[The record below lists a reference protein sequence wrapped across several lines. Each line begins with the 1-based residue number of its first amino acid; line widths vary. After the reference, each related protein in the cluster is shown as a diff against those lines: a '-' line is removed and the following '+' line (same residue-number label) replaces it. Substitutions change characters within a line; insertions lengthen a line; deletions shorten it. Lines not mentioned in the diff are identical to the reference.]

1 MAPELGPR
9 ETEFQMTKATNDA
22 PADQSATPYLEVMP
36 LGGMGEIGKNITVY
50 RYGDEIMV
58 VDGGL
63 AFPDSYQVGIDLIV
77 PRIDYLQQ
85 NAELI
90 KGWILTH
97 GHEDHIGGLPYILPR
112 LPRVPVYGAP
122 LTLGL
127 VREKLAE
134 FGLKDGDIDLREAD
148 TNAKVQIGTHFG
160 VEFIRMTHSIPDNT
174 GYILT
179 TPVGQVLHTGD
190 FKLDEEPSDGQLS
203 DLGRIEQA
211 GKEGVL
217 LLISDS
223 TNAERPGRTASEAEV
238 ARNLE
243 SLIASCKGRVFM
255 TTFASNVHRIQN
267 VINIAHRQSRRV
279 VMEGRSMLKYA
290 QVSQSLGYMELPEPF
305 LTNDEVGTLQDQ
317 QVLYVC
323 TGSQGQPMSVL
334 SRLAFGNHAKIALR
348 RGDSVILSSNPIPG
362 NEEAVN
368 LVINRLYELGVDVYY
383 PPTYRVHASGHGSQE
398 ELATVLNLARPKFF
412 LPWHGEPRHQ
422 INHAKLA
429 QTLPRPPKRTLIARN
444 GDVVRLG
451 PDEFK
456 VTGTVPAGAVYV
468 DGLGVGDVSD
478 DVLLDRVNMSQ
489 EGLIIMTAVLHPTP
503 HVEIVSRGFVRPNR
517 ELDAQIR
524 RVALEAVETGM
535 REKKRL
541 EDVRDDMYGAVRRFV
556 RKVTG
561 RNPVLIP
568 MIVD

>member
-1 MAPELGPR
+1 
-9 ETEFQMTKATNDA
+9 MTQTDDTK
-22 PADQSATPYLEVMP
+22 TPHLEVIP
-36 LGGMGEIGKNITVY
+36 LGGMGEIGKNITAY
-50 RYGDEIMV
+50 RYEDEIMV
-58 VDGGL
+58 VDAGL
-63 AFPDSYQVGIDLIV
+63 AFPESHQMGIDLII

-85 NAELI
+85 NAGMI
-90 KGWILTH
+90 RGWILTH

-112 LPRVPVYGAP
+112 LPKVPVYGAP

-127 VREKLAE
+127 VREKLSE
-134 FGLKDGDIDLREAD
+134 FGIKEHETDLREVD
-148 TNAKVQIGTHFG
+148 LNAKFKIGKHF
-160 VEFIRMTHSIPDNT
+160 EIEYFRMTHSIPDNA

-179 TPVGQVLHTGD
+179 TPAGRVLHTGD
-190 FKLDEEPSDGQLS
+190 FKLDEHPADGQLS

-211 GKEGVL
+211 GKDGVL

-223 TNAERPGRTASEAEV
+223 TNAERPGRTPSEAEIAV
-238 ARNLE
+238 NLE
-243 SLIASCKGRVFM
+243 DVIANCKGRVFL
-255 TTFASNVHRIQN
+255 TTFASQVNRIQN
-267 VINIAHRQSRRV
+267 ILNIAHRQSRRV
-279 VMEGRSMLKYA
+279 IMEGRSMLKYA
-290 QVSQSLGYMELPEPF
+290 QVAQAVGHMNAPDPF
-305 LTNDEVGTLQDQ
+305 LTNDEVAGMQDQ
-317 QVLYVC
+317 QVLYIC

-368 LVINRLYELGVDVYY
+368 LVINRLYEIGVDVYY
-383 PPTYRVHASGHGSQE
+383 PPAYKIHASGHGSQE

-429 QTLPRPPKRTLIARN
+429 QTLPRPPKRTLIAKN
-444 GDVVRLG
+444 GDVIRLSA
-451 PDEFK
+451 DEFK

-468 DGLGVGDVSD
+468 DGLGVGDIGD

-489 EGLIIMTAVLHPTP
+489 EGILIMTAVLHPTP
-503 HVEIVSRGFVRPNR
+503 HVEVVSRGFVRANR
-517 ELDAQIR
+517 DLDNQIRKVALDAIEQG
-524 RVALEAVETGM
+524 L

>member
-1 MAPELGPR
+1 MTTTDLDPSTGAAAPSPTPE
-9 ETEFQMTKATNDA
+9 
-22 PADQSATPYLEVMP
+22 TPYLEVIP
-36 LGGMGEIGKNITVY
+36 LGGMGEIGKNIFAY

-63 AFPDSYQVGIDLIV
+63 AFPDSHQMGIDLII

-85 NAELI
+85 NAHMI

-112 LPRVPVYGAP
+112 LPRVPVYGGG
-122 LTLGL
+122 LTMGL
-127 VREKLAE
+127 LREKLSE
-134 FGLKDGDIDLREAD
+134 FGIKDNETDLREVGMND
-148 TNAKVQIGTHFG
+148 KVQIGTHFH
-160 VEFIRMTHSIPDNT
+160 VEFIRMTHSIPDNA

-179 TPVGQVLHTGD
+179 TPVGRVLHTGD
-190 FKLDEEPSDGQLS
+190 FKLDEHPSDGLLS
-203 DLGRIEQA
+203 DLPRIEQA
-211 GKEGVL
+211 GKDGVL

-223 TNAERPGRTASEAEV
+223 TNAERQGRTSSEADVSRALEEV
-238 ARNLE
+238 
-243 SLIASCKGRVFM
+243 IAGCKGRVFL
-255 TTFASNVHRIQN
+255 TTFASQVHRIQN
-267 VINIAHRQSRRV
+267 ILNMAHRQSRRV

-290 QVSQSLGYMELPEPF
+290 QVASTLGYMTAPDPF
-305 LTNDEVGTLQDQ
+305 LTSEEVGGLQDQ
-317 QVLYVC
+317 QVLFVC

-334 SRLAFGNHAKIALR
+334 SRLAFGTHAKIALR

-368 LVINRLYELGVDVYY
+368 LVINRLYEIGVDVFY
-383 PPTYRVHASGHGSQE
+383 PPNHKVHASGHGSQE
-398 ELATVLNLARPKFF
+398 ELAQVLNLARPKYF

-422 INHAKLA
+422 INHARLA
-429 QTLPRPPKRTLIARN
+429 QTLPRPPKRTLIAKN
-444 GDVVRLG
+444 GDVIRLG

-456 VTGTVPAGAVYV
+456 VSGTVPAGAVYV
-468 DGLGVGDVSD
+468 DGLGVGDIGD

-489 EGLIIMTAVLHPTP
+489 EGILIMTAVLHPVP
-503 HVEIVSRGFVRPNR
+503 HVEIVSRGFVRANR
-517 ELDAQIR
+517 ELDNQIR
-524 RVALEAVETGM
+524 RVALEAIEEGM

>member
-1 MAPELGPR
+1 
-9 ETEFQMTKATNDA
+9 MTQTD
-22 PADQSATPYLEVMP
+22 DTRTPHLEVIP
-36 LGGMGEIGKNITVY
+36 LGGMGEIGKNITAY
-50 RYGDEIMV
+50 RYEDEIMV
-58 VDGGL
+58 VDAGL
-63 AFPDSYQVGIDLIV
+63 AFPDSHQMGIDLII

-85 NAELI
+85 NAGMI
-90 KGWILTH
+90 RGWILTH

-112 LPRVPVYGAP
+112 LPKVPVYGAP

-127 VREKLAE
+127 VREKLSE
-134 FGLKDGDIDLREAD
+134 FGIKDHETDLREVD
-148 TNAKVQIGTHFG
+148 LSAKFKIGKHF
-160 VEFIRMTHSIPDNT
+160 EIEYFRMTHSIPDNA

-179 TPVGQVLHTGD
+179 TPAGRVLHTGD
-190 FKLDEEPSDGQLS
+190 FKLDEHPADGQLS

-211 GKEGVL
+211 GKDGVL

-223 TNAERPGRTASEAEV
+223 TNAERPGRTPSEAEIAV
-238 ARNLE
+238 NLE
-243 SLIASCKGRVFM
+243 DVIAGCKGRVFL
-255 TTFASNVHRIQN
+255 TTFASQVNRIQN
-267 VINIAHRQSRRV
+267 ILNIAHRQSRRV
-279 VMEGRSMLKYA
+279 IMEGRSMLKYA
-290 QVSQSLGYMELPEPF
+290 QVAQAVGHMNAPDPF
-305 LTNDEVGTLQDQ
+305 LTNDEVGGMQDQ
-317 QVLYVC
+317 QVLYIC

-368 LVINRLYELGVDVYY
+368 LVINRLYEIGVDVYY
-383 PPTYRVHASGHGSQE
+383 PPAYRIHASGHGSQE

-429 QTLPRPPKRTLIARN
+429 QTLPRPPKRTLIAKN
-444 GDVVRLG
+444 GDVIRLSA
-451 PDEFK
+451 DDFK

-468 DGLGVGDVSD
+468 DGLGVGDIGD

-489 EGLIIMTAVLHPTP
+489 EGILIMTAVLHPTP
-503 HVEIVSRGFVRPNR
+503 HVEVVSRGFVRANR
-517 ELDAQIR
+517 DLDNQIRKVALDAIEQ
-524 RVALEAVETGM
+524 GM

>member
-1 MAPELGPR
+1 MTNPSQGGPPSPTSPAPH
-9 ETEFQMTKATNDA
+9 
-22 PADQSATPYLEVMP
+22 LEVVP
-36 LGGMGEIGKNITVY
+36 LGGMGEIGKNITAY
-50 RYGDEIMV
+50 RSGDEIMV

-63 AFPDSYQVGIDLIV
+63 AFPDAHQMGIDLII

-85 NAELI
+85 HAGLI
-90 KGWILTH
+90 RGWILTH
-97 GHEDHIGGLPYILPR
+97 GHEDHIGALPYILPR

-127 VREKLAE
+127 VREKLSE
-134 FGLKDGDIDLREAD
+134 FGIKDGDVDLREVD
-148 TNAKVQIGTHFG
+148 LNDKVRIGKHFH
-160 VEFIRMTHSIPDNT
+160 VEFLRMTHSIPDNM
-174 GYILT
+174 GYLLT
-179 TPVGQVLHTGD
+179 TPAGTVLHTGD
-190 FKLDEEPSDGQLS
+190 FKLDEQPADGRPSDLA
-203 DLGRIEQA
+203 RIEQA
-211 GKEGVL
+211 GKDGVL

-223 TNAERPGRTASEAEV
+223 TNAERPGRTPSEAEV
-238 ARNLE
+238 AKNLE
-243 SLIASCKGRVFM
+243 DLISGLKGRVFL
-255 TTFASNVHRIQN
+255 TTFASQVNRIQN
-267 VINIAHRQSRRV
+267 LLHIAHRQGRRV

-290 QVSQSLGYMELPEPF
+290 QVAQATGHLDTPDPF
-305 LTNDEVGTLQDQ
+305 LTSEEVSGLQDQ
-317 QVLYVC
+317 QILYVC
-323 TGSQGQPMSVL
+323 TGSQGQPMAVL
-334 SRLAFGNHAKIALR
+334 GRLAFGNHAKIALR

-368 LVINRLYELGVDVYY
+368 LIVNRLYEIGVDVYY

-398 ELATVLNLARPKFF
+398 ELATILNLARPKFF

-429 QTLPRPPKRTLIARN
+429 QTLPRPPKRTLIAKN
-444 GDVVRLG
+444 GDVVRVG

-468 DGLGVGDVSD
+468 DGLGVGDIGD
-478 DVLLDRVNMSQ
+478 DVLLDRASMGQ
-489 EGLIIMTAVLHPTP
+489 EGILIMTAVLHPTP
-503 HVEIVSRGFVRPNR
+503 HVEIVSRGFVRSNR
-517 ELDAQIR
+517 ELDGQIR
-524 RVALEAVETGM
+524 KIALEAVEGGL

-556 RKVTG
+556 RKATG

>member
-1 MAPELGPR
+1 MSNPSKAPRPEG
-9 ETEFQMTKATNDA
+9 AA
-22 PADQSATPYLEVMP
+22 PHLEVIP
-36 LGGMGEIGKNITVY
+36 LGGMGEIGKNITAY
-50 RYGDEIMV
+50 RYEDEIMV
-58 VDGGL
+58 VDAGL
-63 AFPDSYQVGIDLIV
+63 AFPESHQMGIDLII

-85 NAELI
+85 HAGLI

-112 LPRVPVYGAP
+112 LPRVPVYGAG

-127 VREKLAE
+127 VREKLSE
-134 FGLKDGDIDLREAD
+134 FGIKDGEVDLREVD
-148 TNAKVQIGTHFG
+148 LSETVKIGTHFQ
-160 VEFIRMTHSIPDNT
+160 VEFFRMTHSIPDNA
-174 GYILT
+174 GYLLT
-179 TPVGQVLHTGD
+179 TPAGVVMHTGD
-190 FKLDEEPSDGQLS
+190 FKLDEEPSDGKLS
-203 DLGRIEQA
+203 DLARIEQA
-211 GKEGVL
+211 GKDGIML
-217 LLISDS
+217 LLSDS
-223 TNAERPGRTASEAEV
+223 TNAERQGRTVSEAEV
-238 ARNLE
+238 ARQLE
-243 SLIASCKGRVFM
+243 TLIAGLKGRVFL
-255 TTFASNVHRIQN
+255 TTFASNVHRVQN
-267 VINIAHRQSRRV
+267 VINIAHRQRRRV
-279 VMEGRSMLKYA
+279 VMEGRSMIKYA
-290 QVSQSLGYMELPEPF
+290 QVAQTLGYMELPEPF
-305 LTNDEVGTLQDQ
+305 LASDEVGGLQDQ

-368 LVINRLYELGVDVYY
+368 LVINRLYEIGVDVYY
-383 PPTYRVHASGHGSQE
+383 PPNYRVHASGHGSQE
-398 ELATVLNLARPKFF
+398 ELATVLNLARPKYF

-422 INHAKLA
+422 INHARLA

-444 GDVVRLG
+444 GDVVRVSQ
-451 PDEFK
+451 DDFK

-468 DGLGVGDVSD
+468 DGLGVGDIGD

-489 EGLIIMTAVLHPTP
+489 EGILIMTAVLHPTP
-503 HVEIVSRGFVRPNR
+503 HVEIVSRGFVRANR
-517 ELDAQIR
+517 ELDTQIR
-524 RVALEAVETGM
+524 KVALEAIEQGL

-568 MIVD
+568 LIVD

>member
-1 MAPELGPR
+1 MNTTDLDPSTGAVTPPPSPAPE
-9 ETEFQMTKATNDA
+9 
-22 PADQSATPYLEVMP
+22 TPYLEVIP
-36 LGGMGEIGKNITVY
+36 LGGMGEIGKNIFAY

-63 AFPDSYQVGIDLIV
+63 AFPDSHQMGIDLII

-85 NAELI
+85 NAHMI

-112 LPRVPVYGAP
+112 LPRVPVYGGG
-122 LTLGL
+122 LTMGL
-127 VREKLAE
+127 LREKLSE
-134 FGLKDGDIDLREAD
+134 FGIKDADTDLREVGMND
-148 TNAKVQIGTHFG
+148 KVQIGTHFH
-160 VEFIRMTHSIPDNT
+160 VEFIRMTHSIPDNA

-179 TPVGQVLHTGD
+179 TPVGRVLHTGD
-190 FKLDEEPSDGQLS
+190 FKLDEHPTDGLLS
-203 DLGRIEQA
+203 DLPRIEQA
-211 GKEGVL
+211 GKDGVL

-223 TNAERPGRTASEAEV
+223 TNAERQGRTTSEADVSRALEEV
-238 ARNLE
+238 
-243 SLIASCKGRVFM
+243 IAGCKGRVFL
-255 TTFASNVHRIQN
+255 TTFASQVHRIQN
-267 VINIAHRQSRRV
+267 ILNMAHRQSRRV
-279 VMEGRSMLKYA
+279 VMEGRSMLKYT
-290 QVSQSLGYMELPEPF
+290 QVATTLGYMTAPDPF
-305 LTNDEVGTLQDQ
+305 LTSEEVGSLQDQ
-317 QVLYVC
+317 QVLFVC

-334 SRLAFGNHAKIALR
+334 SRLAFGTHAKIALR

-368 LVINRLYELGVDVYY
+368 LVINRLYEIGVDVYY
-383 PPTYRVHASGHGSQE
+383 PPNHKVHASGHGSQE
-398 ELATVLNLARPKFF
+398 ELAQVLNLARPKYF

-422 INHAKLA
+422 INHARLA
-429 QTLPRPPKRTLIARN
+429 QTLPRPPKRTLIAKN

-456 VTGTVPAGAVYV
+456 VSGTVPAGAVYV
-468 DGLGVGDVSD
+468 DGLGVGDIGD

-489 EGLIIMTAVLHPTP
+489 EGILIMTAVLHPVP
-503 HVEIVSRGFVRPNR
+503 HVEIVSRGFVRANR
-517 ELDAQIR
+517 ELDNQIR
-524 RVALEAVETGM
+524 RVALEAVEQGV

>member
-1 MAPELGPR
+1 
-9 ETEFQMTKATNDA
+9 MTQHK
-22 PADQSATPYLEVMP
+22 ADQTEAVAAPHLEVIP
-36 LGGMGEIGKNITVY
+36 LGGMGEIGKNITAY
-50 RYGDEIMV
+50 RYEDEIMI
-58 VDGGL
+58 VDAGL
-63 AFPDSYQVGIDLIV
+63 AFPESHQMGIDLII

-85 NAELI
+85 NAGLI
-90 KGWILTH
+90 KGMILTH
-97 GHEDHIGGLPYILPR
+97 GHEDHIGSLPYVLPR
-112 LPRVPVYGAP
+112 LPRIPVYGAG

-127 VREKLAE
+127 VREKLSE
-134 FGLKDGDIDLREAD
+134 FGIKDGDVDLREIELTD
-148 TNAKVQIGTHFG
+148 KIRIGTHFQ
-160 VEFIRMTHSIPDNT
+160 VEFIRMTHSIPDNA

-179 TPVGQVLHTGD
+179 TPAGVVLHTGD
-190 FKLDEEPSDGQLS
+190 FKLDEEPSDGKLS
-203 DLGRIEQA
+203 DLARIEQA
-211 GKEGVL
+211 GKDGVL
-217 LLISDS
+217 LLLSDS
-223 TNAERPGRTASEAEV
+223 TNAERPGRTASEADV
-238 ARNLE
+238 ARSLE
-243 SLIASCKGRVFM
+243 TLIAGIKGRVFM

-290 QVSQSLGYMELPEPF
+290 QVSQQLGYMELPEPF
-305 LTNDEVGTLQDQ
+305 LTNDEVGGLQDQ

-368 LVINRLYELGVDVYY
+368 LVINRLYEIGVDVYY
-383 PPTYRVHASGHGSQE
+383 PPTYKVHASGHGSQE
-398 ELATVLNLARPKFF
+398 ELATILNLARPKYF

-422 INHAKLA
+422 INHARLA
-429 QTLPRPPKRTLIARN
+429 QTLPRPPKRTLIAKN
-444 GDVVRLG
+444 GDVIRLSQ
-451 PDEFK
+451 DEFK

-468 DGLGVGDVSD
+468 DGLGVGDIGD

-489 EGLIIMTAVLHPTP
+489 EGILIMTAVLHPTP
-503 HVEIVSRGFVRPNR
+503 HVEIVSRGFVRANR
-517 ELDAQIR
+517 ELDGQIR
-524 RVALEAVETGM
+524 KVALEAIEQGL

-568 MIVD
+568 LLVD

>member
-1 MAPELGPR
+1 MTQPSKAAPNEAG
-9 ETEFQMTKATNDA
+9 AA
-22 PADQSATPYLEVMP
+22 PHLEVIP
-36 LGGMGEIGKNITVY
+36 LGGMGEIGKNITAY
-50 RYGDEIMV
+50 RFEDEIMI
-58 VDGGL
+58 VDAGL
-63 AFPDSYQVGIDLIV
+63 AFPESHQMGIDLII

-85 NAELI
+85 NAGLI
-90 KGWILTH
+90 KGMILTH
-97 GHEDHIGGLPYILPR
+97 GHEDHIGSLPYVLPR
-112 LPRVPVYGAP
+112 LPRIPVYGAG

-127 VREKLAE
+127 VREKLSE
-134 FGLKDGDIDLREAD
+134 FGIKDGDVDLREIELTD
-148 TNAKVQIGTHFG
+148 KIRIGTHFQ
-160 VEFIRMTHSIPDNT
+160 VEFIRMTHSIPDNA

-179 TPVGQVLHTGD
+179 TPAGVVLHTGD
-190 FKLDEEPSDGQLS
+190 FKLDEEPSDGKTS
-203 DLGRIEQA
+203 DLARIEQA
-211 GKEGVL
+211 GKDGVL
-217 LLISDS
+217 LLLSDS
-223 TNAERPGRTASEAEV
+223 TNAERPGRTASEADV
-238 ARNLE
+238 ARSLE
-243 SLIASCKGRVFM
+243 TLIAGIKGRVFM

-290 QVSQSLGYMELPEPF
+290 QVSQQLGYMELPEPF
-305 LTNDEVGTLQDQ
+305 LTNDEVGGLQDQ

-368 LVINRLYELGVDVYY
+368 LVINRLYEIGVDVYY
-383 PPTYRVHASGHGSQE
+383 PPTYKVHASGHGSQE
-398 ELATVLNLARPKFF
+398 ELATILNLARPKYF

-422 INHAKLA
+422 INHARLA
-429 QTLPRPPKRTLIARN
+429 QTLPRPPKRTLIAKN
-444 GDVVRLG
+444 GDVIRLSQ
-451 PDEFK
+451 DEFK

-468 DGLGVGDVSD
+468 DGLGVGDIGD

-489 EGLIIMTAVLHPTP
+489 EGILIMTAVLHPTP
-503 HVEIVSRGFVRPNR
+503 HVEIVSRGFVRANR
-517 ELDAQIR
+517 ELDGQIR
-524 RVALEAVETGM
+524 KVALEAIEQGM

-568 MIVD
+568 LLVD

>member
-1 MAPELGPR
+1 MSKKQPQGAPDH
-9 ETEFQMTKATNDA
+9 TDQ
-22 PADQSATPYLEVMP
+22 PAVSHLEVIP
-36 LGGMGEIGKNITVY
+36 LGGMGEIGKNITAY

-63 AFPDSYQVGIDLIV
+63 AFPDSHQMGIDLII

-85 NAELI
+85 HAGLI

-134 FGLKDGDIDLREAD
+134 FGLREGEIDLRDVDID
-148 TNAKVQIGTHFG
+148 TNEKVQIGTHFH
-160 VEFIRMTHSIPDNT
+160 VEFIRMTHSIPDNA

-179 TPVGQVLHTGD
+179 TPAGKIVHTGD
-190 FKLDEEPSDGQLS
+190 FKLDEEPSDGKLS
-203 DLGRIEQA
+203 DLHRIEAA

-223 TNAERPGRTASEAEV
+223 TNAERPGRTVSETEV

-243 SLIASCKGRVFM
+243 EVIKNCRGRVFM
-255 TTFASNVHRIQN
+255 TTFASNVHRVQN
-267 VINIAHRQSRRV
+267 VINIAHRLSRRV
-279 VMEGRSMLKYA
+279 VMEGRSMIKYA
-290 QVSQSLGYMELPEPF
+290 QVAQSLGYMELPEPF
-305 LTNDEVGTLQDQ
+305 LANDEVGSLQDQ
-317 QVLYVC
+317 QVLYIC

-348 RGDSVILSSNPIPG
+348 RGDTVILSSNPIPG

-368 LVINRLYELGVDVYY
+368 LVINRLYEIGVDVVY
-383 PPTYRVHASGHGSQE
+383 PPAYRVHASGHGSQE
-398 ELATVLNLARPKFF
+398 ELATVLNLARPKYF

-422 INHAKLA
+422 INHARLA
-429 QTLPRPPKRTLIARN
+429 QTLPRPPKRTLIAKN
-444 GDVVRLG
+444 GDIIRISE
-451 PDEFK
+451 DDFK

-468 DGLGVGDVSD
+468 DGLGVGDVGD

-489 EGLIIMTAVLHPTP
+489 EGVMIMTAILHPTP
-503 HVEIVSRGFVRPNR
+503 HVEIVSRGFVRSNR

-524 RVALEAVETGM
+524 KVALEAVEQGV

-541 EDVRDDMYGAVRRFV
+541 EDIRDDMYGSVRRFV

>member
-1 MAPELGPR
+1 
-9 ETEFQMTKATNDA
+9 
-22 PADQSATPYLEVMP
+22 
-36 LGGMGEIGKNITVY
+36 MGEIGKNITAY
-50 RYGDEIMV
+50 RYEDEIMV
-58 VDGGL
+58 VDAGL
-63 AFPDSYQVGIDLIV
+63 AFPDSHQMGIDLII

-85 NAELI
+85 NAGMI
-90 KGWILTH
+90 RGWILTH

-112 LPRVPVYGAP
+112 LPKVPVYGAP

-127 VREKLAE
+127 VREKLSE
-134 FGLKDGDIDLREAD
+134 FGIKDHETDLREVD
-148 TNAKVQIGTHFG
+148 LNAKFKIGKHF
-160 VEFIRMTHSIPDNT
+160 EIEYFRMTHSIPDNA

-179 TPVGQVLHTGD
+179 TPAGRVLHTGD
-190 FKLDEEPSDGQLS
+190 FKLDEHPADGQLS

-211 GKEGVL
+211 GKDGVL

-223 TNAERPGRTASEAEV
+223 TNAERPGRTPSEAEIAV
-238 ARNLE
+238 NLE
-243 SLIASCKGRVFM
+243 DVIANCKGRVFL
-255 TTFASNVHRIQN
+255 TTFASQVNRIQN
-267 VINIAHRQSRRV
+267 ILNIAHRQSRRV
-279 VMEGRSMLKYA
+279 IMEGRSMLKYA
-290 QVSQSLGYMELPEPF
+290 QVAQAVGHMNAPDPF
-305 LTNDEVGTLQDQ
+305 LTNDEVGGMQDQ
-317 QVLYVC
+317 QVLYIC

-368 LVINRLYELGVDVYY
+368 LVINRLYEIGVDVYY
-383 PPTYRVHASGHGSQE
+383 PPAYRIHASGHGSQE

-429 QTLPRPPKRTLIARN
+429 QTLPRPPKRTLIAKN
-444 GDVVRLG
+444 GDVIRLSA
-451 PDEFK
+451 DEFK

-468 DGLGVGDVSD
+468 DGLGVGDIGD

-489 EGLIIMTAVLHPTP
+489 EGILIMTAVLHPTP
-503 HVEIVSRGFVRPNR
+503 HVEVVSRGFVRANR
-517 ELDAQIR
+517 DLDNQIRKVALDAIEQG
-524 RVALEAVETGM
+524 T

>member
-1 MAPELGPR
+1 MTQPSKAAP
-9 ETEFQMTKATNDA
+9 NDTGAA
-22 PADQSATPYLEVMP
+22 PHLEVIP
-36 LGGMGEIGKNITVY
+36 LGGMGEIGKNITAY
-50 RYGDEIMV
+50 RYEDEIMI
-58 VDGGL
+58 VDAGL
-63 AFPDSYQVGIDLIV
+63 AFPESHQMGIDLII

-85 NAELI
+85 NAGLI
-90 KGWILTH
+90 KGMILTH

-112 LPRVPVYGAP
+112 LPRIPVYGAS

-127 VREKLAE
+127 VREKLSE
-134 FGLKDGDIDLREAD
+134 FGIKDGEVDLRE
-148 TNAKVQIGTHFG
+148 VQLTDRVRIGTHFQ
-160 VEFIRMTHSIPDNT
+160 VEFIRMTHSIPDNA

-179 TPVGQVLHTGD
+179 TPAGVVLHTGD
-190 FKLDEEPSDGQLS
+190 FKLDEEPSDGKTS
-203 DLGRIEQA
+203 DLARIEQA
-211 GKEGVL
+211 GKDGVL
-217 LLISDS
+217 LLLSDS
-223 TNAERPGRTASEAEV
+223 TNAERPGRTVSEAEV

-243 SLIASCKGRVFM
+243 TLIAGIKGRVFM

-290 QVSQSLGYMELPEPF
+290 QVSQQLGYMELPEPF
-305 LTNDEVGTLQDQ
+305 LASDEVGGLQDQ

-368 LVINRLYELGVDVYY
+368 LVINRLYEIGVDVYY

-398 ELATVLNLARPKFF
+398 ELATILNLARPKYF

-422 INHAKLA
+422 INHARLA
-429 QTLPRPPKRTLIARN
+429 QTLPRPPKRTLIAKN
-444 GDVVRLG
+444 GDVIRLSQ
-451 PDEFK
+451 DEFK

-468 DGLGVGDVSD
+468 DGLGVGDIGD

-489 EGLIIMTAVLHPTP
+489 EGVLIMTAVLHPTP
-503 HVEIVSRGFVRPNR
+503 HVEVVSRGFVRANR
-517 ELDAQIR
+517 ELDGQIR
-524 RVALEAVETGM
+524 KVALEAIEQGL

-556 RKVTG
+556 RKATG

-568 MIVD
+568 LIVD

>member
-1 MAPELGPR
+1 MTQPSKAAP
-9 ETEFQMTKATNDA
+9 NDTGAA
-22 PADQSATPYLEVMP
+22 PHLEVIP
-36 LGGMGEIGKNITVY
+36 LGGMGEIGKNITAY
-50 RYGDEIMV
+50 RYEDEIMI
-58 VDGGL
+58 VDAGL
-63 AFPDSYQVGIDLIV
+63 AFPESHQMGIDLII

-85 NAELI
+85 NAGLI
-90 KGWILTH
+90 KGMILTH

-112 LPRVPVYGAP
+112 LPRIPVYGAS

-127 VREKLAE
+127 VREKLSE
-134 FGLKDGDIDLREAD
+134 FGIKDGEVDLRE
-148 TNAKVQIGTHFG
+148 VQLTDRVRIGTHFQ
-160 VEFIRMTHSIPDNT
+160 VEFIRMTHSIPDNA

-179 TPVGQVLHTGD
+179 TPAGVVLHTGD
-190 FKLDEEPSDGQLS
+190 FKLDEEPSDGKTS
-203 DLGRIEQA
+203 DLARIEQA
-211 GKEGVL
+211 GKDGVL
-217 LLISDS
+217 LLLSDS
-223 TNAERPGRTASEAEV
+223 TNAERPGRTASEADV

-243 SLIASCKGRVFM
+243 TLIAGIKGRVFM

-290 QVSQSLGYMELPEPF
+290 QVSQQLGYMELPEPF
-305 LTNDEVGTLQDQ
+305 LASDEVGGLQDQ

-368 LVINRLYELGVDVYY
+368 LVINRLYEIGVDVYY

-398 ELATVLNLARPKFF
+398 ELATVLNLARPKYF

-422 INHAKLA
+422 INHARLA
-429 QTLPRPPKRTLIARN
+429 QTLPRPPKRTLIAKN
-444 GDVVRLG
+444 GDVIRLSQ
-451 PDEFK
+451 DEFK

-468 DGLGVGDVSD
+468 DGLGVGDIGD

-489 EGLIIMTAVLHPTP
+489 EGVLIMTAVLHPTP
-503 HVEIVSRGFVRPNR
+503 HVEVVSRGFVRANR
-517 ELDAQIR
+517 ELDGQIR
-524 RVALEAVETGM
+524 KVALEAVEQGL

-556 RKVTG
+556 RKATG

-568 MIVD
+568 LIVD

>member
-1 MAPELGPR
+1 
-9 ETEFQMTKATNDA
+9 MTQSN
-22 PADQSATPYLEVMP
+22 PADTPAKPSLEVIP
-36 LGGMGEIGKNITVY
+36 LGGMGEIGKNITAY

-63 AFPDSYQVGIDLIV
+63 AFPKAHQMGVDLIV
-77 PRIDYLQQ
+77 PRIDYLLEHADKIQ
-85 NAELI
+85 
-90 KGWILTH
+90 GWILTH

-112 LPRVPVYGAP
+112 LPRVPVYGAA

-127 VREKLAE
+127 VREKLSE
-134 FGLKDGDIDLREAD
+134 FGLKDGEIDLRE
-148 TNAKVQIGTHFG
+148 VQMGDVVKLGTHFSA
-160 VEFIRMTHSIPDNT
+160 EFIRMTHSIPDNA
-174 GYILT
+174 GYILK

-190 FKLDEEPSDGQLS
+190 FKLDEHPSDGLTS
-203 DLGRIEQA
+203 DLARIEQA

-223 TNAERPGRTASEAEV
+223 TNAERPGRTASERDIAE
-238 ARNLE
+238 NLE
-243 SLIASCKGRVFM
+243 EVIKNCRGRVFL
-255 TTFASNVHRIQN
+255 TTFASQVHRIQN
-267 VINIAHRQSRRV
+267 LLNIAHRQSRRV

-290 QVSQSLGYMELPEPF
+290 QVAQATGHMQAPEPF
-305 LTNDEVGTLQDQ
+305 LTSEDVGELQDQ
-317 QVLYVC
+317 QILFVC
-323 TGSQGQPMSVL
+323 TGSQGQPMAVL
-334 SRLAFGNHAKIALR
+334 GRLAFGNHAKIALR
-348 RGDSVILSSNPIPG
+348 RGDTVILSSNPIPG

-368 LVINRLYELGVDVYY
+368 LVINRLYEIGVDVVY
-383 PPTYRVHASGHGSQE
+383 PPTYKVHASGHGSQE
-398 ELATVLNLARPKFF
+398 ELATVLNLARPRYF

-429 QTLPRPPKRTLIARN
+429 QTLPRPPKRTLIAKN
-444 GDVVRLG
+444 GDVVKLAA
-451 PDEFK
+451 DEFK

-468 DGLGVGDVSD
+468 DGLGVGDIGD

-489 EGLIIMTAVLHPTP
+489 EGILIMNAVLHPTP
-503 HVEIVSRGFVRPNR
+503 HVEVVTRGFVRPNR
-517 ELDAQIR
+517 ELDHQIR
-524 RVALEAVETGM
+524 RVALESIEQGL

-556 RKVTG
+556 RKATG

>member
-1 MAPELGPR
+1 MSKKQPQGAPDH
-9 ETEFQMTKATNDA
+9 TDQ
-22 PADQSATPYLEVMP
+22 PAVPHLEVIP
-36 LGGMGEIGKNITVY
+36 LGGMGEIGKNITAY

-63 AFPDSYQVGIDLIV
+63 AFPDSHQMGIDLII

-85 NAELI
+85 HAELI

-134 FGLKDGDIDLREAD
+134 FGLREGEIDLRDVDID
-148 TNAKVQIGTHFG
+148 TNEKVQIGTHFH
-160 VEFIRMTHSIPDNT
+160 VEFIRMTHSIPDNA

-179 TPVGQVLHTGD
+179 TPAGKIVHTGD
-190 FKLDEEPSDGQLS
+190 FKLDEEPSDGKLS
-203 DLGRIEQA
+203 DLHRIEAA

-223 TNAERPGRTASEAEV
+223 TNAERPGRTVSETEV

-243 SLIASCKGRVFM
+243 EVIKNCRGRVFM
-255 TTFASNVHRIQN
+255 TTFASNVHRVQN
-267 VINIAHRQSRRV
+267 VINIAHRLSRRV
-279 VMEGRSMLKYA
+279 VMEGRSMIKYA
-290 QVSQSLGYMELPEPF
+290 QVAQSLGYMELPEPF
-305 LTNDEVGTLQDQ
+305 LANDEVGSLQDQ
-317 QVLYVC
+317 QVLYIC

-348 RGDSVILSSNPIPG
+348 RGDTVILSSNPIPG

-368 LVINRLYELGVDVYY
+368 LVINRLYEIGVDVVY
-383 PPTYRVHASGHGSQE
+383 PPAYRVHASGHGSQE
-398 ELATVLNLARPKFF
+398 ELATVLNLARPKYF

-422 INHAKLA
+422 INHARLA
-429 QTLPRPPKRTLIARN
+429 QTLPRPPKRTLIAKN
-444 GDVVRLG
+444 GDIIRISE
-451 PDEFK
+451 DDFK

-468 DGLGVGDVSD
+468 DGLGVGDVGD

-489 EGLIIMTAVLHPTP
+489 EGVMIMTAILHPTP
-503 HVEIVSRGFVRPNR
+503 HVEIVSRGFVRSNR

-524 RVALEAVETGM
+524 KVALEAVEQGV

-541 EDVRDDMYGAVRRFV
+541 EDIRDDMYGSVRRFV

>member
-1 MAPELGPR
+1 MSKKQPQGAPDH
-9 ETEFQMTKATNDA
+9 TDQ
-22 PADQSATPYLEVMP
+22 PAVPHLEVIP
-36 LGGMGEIGKNITVY
+36 LGGMGEIGKNITAY
-50 RYGDEIMV
+50 RFGDEIMV

-63 AFPDSYQVGIDLIV
+63 AFPDSHQMGIDLII

-85 NAELI
+85 HAELI

-134 FGLKDGDIDLREAD
+134 FGLREGEIDLRDVDID
-148 TNAKVQIGTHFG
+148 TNEKVQIGTHFH
-160 VEFIRMTHSIPDNT
+160 VEFIRMTHSIPDNA

-179 TPVGQVLHTGD
+179 TPAGKIVHTGD
-190 FKLDEEPSDGQLS
+190 FKLDEEPSDGKLS
-203 DLGRIEQA
+203 DLHRIEAA

-223 TNAERPGRTASEAEV
+223 TNAERPGRTVSETEV

-243 SLIASCKGRVFM
+243 EVIKNCRGRVFM
-255 TTFASNVHRIQN
+255 TTFASNVHRVQN
-267 VINIAHRQSRRV
+267 VINIAHRLSRRV
-279 VMEGRSMLKYA
+279 VMEGRSMIKYA
-290 QVSQSLGYMELPEPF
+290 QVAQSLGYMELPEPF
-305 LTNDEVGTLQDQ
+305 LANDEVGSLQDQ
-317 QVLYVC
+317 QVLYIC

-348 RGDSVILSSNPIPG
+348 RGDTVILSSNPIPG

-368 LVINRLYELGVDVYY
+368 LVINRLYEIGVDVVY
-383 PPTYRVHASGHGSQE
+383 PPAYRVHASGHGSQE
-398 ELATVLNLARPKFF
+398 ELATVLNLARPKYF

-422 INHAKLA
+422 INHARLA
-429 QTLPRPPKRTLIARN
+429 QTLPRPPKRTLIAKN
-444 GDVVRLG
+444 GDIIRISE
-451 PDEFK
+451 DDFK

-468 DGLGVGDVSD
+468 DGLGVGDVGD

-489 EGLIIMTAVLHPTP
+489 EGVMIMTAILHPTP
-503 HVEIVSRGFVRPNR
+503 HVEIVSRGFVRSNR

-524 RVALEAVETGM
+524 KVALEAVEQGV

-541 EDVRDDMYGAVRRFV
+541 EDIRDDMYGSVRRFV

>member
-1 MAPELGPR
+1 MTQPSKAAPNEAG
-9 ETEFQMTKATNDA
+9 AA
-22 PADQSATPYLEVMP
+22 PHLEVIP
-36 LGGMGEIGKNITVY
+36 LGGMGEIGKNITAY
-50 RYGDEIMV
+50 RFEDEIMI
-58 VDGGL
+58 VDAGL
-63 AFPDSYQVGIDLIV
+63 AFPESHQMGIDLII

-85 NAELI
+85 NAGLI
-90 KGWILTH
+90 KGMILTH
-97 GHEDHIGGLPYILPR
+97 GHEDHIGSLPYVLPR
-112 LPRVPVYGAP
+112 LPRIPVYGAG

-127 VREKLAE
+127 VREKLSE
-134 FGLKDGDIDLREAD
+134 FGIKDGDVDLREIELTD
-148 TNAKVQIGTHFG
+148 KIRIGTHFQ
-160 VEFIRMTHSIPDNT
+160 VEFIRMTHSIPDNA

-179 TPVGQVLHTGD
+179 TPAGVVLHTGD
-190 FKLDEEPSDGQLS
+190 FKLDEEPSDGKTS
-203 DLGRIEQA
+203 DLARIEQA
-211 GKEGVL
+211 GKDGVL
-217 LLISDS
+217 LLLSDS
-223 TNAERPGRTASEAEV
+223 TNAERPGRTASEADV

-243 SLIASCKGRVFM
+243 TLIAGIKGRVFM

-290 QVSQSLGYMELPEPF
+290 QVSQQLGYMELPEPF
-305 LTNDEVGTLQDQ
+305 LTNDEVGGLQDQ

-368 LVINRLYELGVDVYY
+368 LVINRLYEIGVDVYY
-383 PPTYRVHASGHGSQE
+383 PPTYKVHASGHGSQE
-398 ELATVLNLARPKFF
+398 ELATILNLARPKYF

-422 INHAKLA
+422 INHARLA
-429 QTLPRPPKRTLIARN
+429 QTLPRPPKRTLIAKN
-444 GDVVRLG
+444 GDVIRLSQ
-451 PDEFK
+451 DEFK

-468 DGLGVGDVSD
+468 DGLGVGDIGD

-489 EGLIIMTAVLHPTP
+489 EGILIMTAVLHPTP
-503 HVEIVSRGFVRPNR
+503 HVEIVSRGFVRANR
-517 ELDAQIR
+517 ELDGQIR
-524 RVALEAVETGM
+524 KVALEAIEQGM

-568 MIVD
+568 LLVD